1 MIEKKMSH
9 VQAKFEVARSMDK
22 VDHYT
27 KSKRV
32 QIRPALNGEE
42 TTKIV
47 NGEEVHKS
55 ATNEDYIVKT
65 DKEEYIITSATFQLR
80 YALVEDSSSSGDLH
94 ETKDKDEY
102 KEYDAIGDCY
112 AFQHNGE
119 EFSFPAIWDEVIIV
133 HDGDFIVSVDEYD
146 LEDIYH
152 IEKDKFIKIYKK
164 ED

>member
-27 KSKRV
+27 KFKRV

-42 TTKIV
+42 ITTIV
-47 NGEEVHKS
+47 NGEKINNS
-55 ATNEDYIVKT
+55 ASKGDFIVKINN
-65 DKEEYIITSATFQLR
+65 EEYIITFDTLQLR
-80 YALVEDSSSSGDLH
+80 YVAVEKDSNGNEDV
-94 ETKDKDEY
+94 Y

-112 AFQHNGE
+112 AFQYSGGG
-119 EFSFPAIWDEVIIV
+119 FSFPATWEDIVIV
-133 HDGDFIVSVDEYD
+133 HDGDFIVSLDQYD
-146 LEDIYH
+146 LDDIYP
-152 IEKDKFIKIYKK
+152 IEKDKFINLYKK